1 MICHLAPSGIWSQS
15 ADAALA
21 ERRPVRAVERHLE
34 GPRDALGV
42 HEVAD
47 EAGHGHAAVL
57 ELGLAQEA
65 DGRRVR
71 LVEELLERE
80 LEGVE
85 VTNNRVLFVGEG
97 LEARE
102 VEAARRL
109 GGRDRV
115 LAVAGA
121 RLLRG
126 RGRLLLGVDPE
137 RGALRRRRDER
148 RG

>member
-1 MICHLAPSGIWSQS
+1 MIFTQAGTPPSPSVGQSAPSSVILKGH
-15 ADAALA
+15 LC
-21 ERRPVRAVERHLE
+21 ERSGRRRRRDPLSNKRPVNRRVRRGGE
-34 GPRDALGV
+34 RDALRV

-85 VTNNRVLFVGEG
+85 VTNNRVLLVGEG
-97 LEARE
+97 LEAY
-102 VEAARRL
+102 AKINQ
-109 GGRDRV
+109 
-115 LAVAGA
+115 
-121 RLLRG
+121 
-126 RGRLLLGVDPE
+126 
-137 RGALRRRRDER
+137 
-148 RG
+148 

>member
-21 ERRPVRAVERHLE
+21 ERRPGVAVERHLE
-34 GPRDALGV
+34 GPRDALRV

-47 EAGHGHAAVL
+47 EAGHRDAAVL

-71 LVEELLERE
+71 LVEELLERK

-85 VTNNRVLFVGEG
+85 VTNNRVLLVGEG

-102 VEAARRL
+102 VEAARALR
-109 GGRDRV
+109 GRDRV
-115 LAVAGA
+115 LAIAGA

-126 RGRLLLGVDPE
+126 RGRRRRGRRLGRGRLLLG
-137 RGALRRRRDER
+137 
-148 RG
+148 